1 MVTLSFRIGKVHHII
16 LRCEAVAEPRR
27 RGRQLLRIRASLE
40 GEEVLQ
46 RSLRQGDLTQNTR
59 ANTRA
64 DQQIRIEFDMETVS
78 EEFGTY

>member
-1 MVTLSFRIGKVHHII
+1 
-16 LRCEAVAEPRR
+16 
-27 RGRQLLRIRASLE
+27 
-40 GEEVLQ
+40 LQ